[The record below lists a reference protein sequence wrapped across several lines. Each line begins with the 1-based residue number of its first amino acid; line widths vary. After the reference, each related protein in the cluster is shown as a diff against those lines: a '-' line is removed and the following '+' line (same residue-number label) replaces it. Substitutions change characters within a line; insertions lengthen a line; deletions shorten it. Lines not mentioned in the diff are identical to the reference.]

1 VRVPKLTISGVLTF
15 RVGDPD
21 RPRGHALVFFR
32 DGDSPDDVWATYLV
46 VAPIKMDLGKYIPAA
61 FATQLS
67 GQLAASVPSAYP
79 LPPVPEKFEAG
90 LDALERLAEL
100 RQDDLLDGG
109 TLRMSDPLYALQPV
123 TDIGAQYA
131 ERCSAYFAAQPLER
145 EETGAGSGSA
155 RPSSDLDVDD
165 LLMQVMPDRE
175 KVGRLA
181 RLTGTLRYAVEGGD
195 ARSIDDTVVEM
206 QRVARHLGD
215 KYRPAELIEAA
226 RSPSAGSAEL
236 AQLFIERCYK
246 LVDEDYTALADIDK
260 RIEALKLN

>member
-1 VRVPKLTISGVLTF
+1 MLTF

-79 LPPVPEKFEAG
+79 LPPVPEKFEGG
-90 LDALERLAEL
+90 LAALERLAEL
-100 RQDDLLDGG
+100 RGDDLLDGG

-123 TDIGAQYA
+123 TDIGSQYA
-131 ERCSAYFAAQPLER
+131 ESCNAYFEAQPRQAPAEVS
-145 EETGAGSGSA
+145 TTHA
-155 RPSSDLDVDD
+155 SDLDVDE

-175 KVGRLA
+175 KIGRLA
-181 RLTGTLRYAVEGGD
+181 RLTGTLRYAIDGGD
-195 ARSIDDTVVEM
+195 ARQIEDAIAEM

-215 KYRPAELIEAA
+215 KYRPEELVAAA
-226 RSPSAGSAEL
+226 RSTAAGSAEL

-246 LVDEDYTALADIDK
+246 LVDEDYAALAEIDR
-260 RIEALKLN
+260 RIEGLKSN